1 MNGNYPV
8 KDATKKKIQ
17 ETIEFLNYSP
27 NVLARGLIGSKT
39 YTIGIIVP
47 SLENLFFS
55 EVIRGIDEVLI
66 EMDYTTFI
74 CSTNEDYS
82 IERKHILNLL
92 DRKVDGIISI
102 SPDMKSIGKYYEE
115 ISKTTPVI
123 IINGEQEGYDCHFV
137 SSDQVT
143 GTKKA
148 IEYLIYE
155 GHKKI
160 AFLRGHDI
168 FAYNLKEKIYKEL
181 LAEKNLQLDEE
192 LIIRIKEG
200 NSISTVDES
209 KKKIREVLEKRKD
222 ITAIFACNDLM
233 AVGALNAC
241 LEIGINV
248 PKDCRVI
255 GFDNTLICSLTW
267 PKLST
272 VEQNMKLLGITAAKK
287 IMKLIDGGDDNFQKK
302 IIMETSLLI
311 RET

>member
-8 KDATKKKIQ
+8 KESTKKKIK
-17 ETIEFLNYSP
+17 ETIDFLNYSP

-39 YTIGIIVP
+39 HTIGIIVP
-47 SLENLFFS
+47 TIENLFFS
-55 EVIRGIDEVLI
+55 EVVRGIDDILLENN
-66 EMDYTTFI
+66 YTAFI
-74 CSTNEDYS
+74 CSTNEEGL
-82 IERKHILNLL
+82 IEKKHLLNLL

-102 SPDMKSIGKYYEE
+102 SPDMKSMGKEYEE
-115 ISKTTPVI
+115 ISKETPVI

-137 SSDQVT
+137 LSDQIT

-148 IEYLIYE
+148 IKYLVDE

-168 FAYNLKEKIYKEL
+168 YSYNLKEKVYKEL
-181 LAEKNLQLDEE
+181 LVENNIQLDEE
-192 LIIRIKEG
+192 LIIRINEG

-209 KKKIREVLEKRKD
+209 KKKINDTLKNRKD

-241 LEIGINV
+241 LELELDI
-248 PKDCRVI
+248 PLDCRII
-255 GFDNTLICSLTW
+255 GFDNTLISSLTQ

-272 VEQNMKLLGITAAKK
+272 VEQNMKLLGITSARK
-287 IMKLIDGGDDNFQKK
+287 IMSLINGDEDIYQKKLILETNL
-302 IIMETSLLI
+302 IIRKT
-311 RET
+311 